1 MSTPVRIF
9 KRDQEKDQKLVIELP
24 LNTPR
29 EKVRVKRRN
38 IESNYGSQIAT
49 RKKDFKFKNCDDLK
63 DYLEWQISYA
73 TNNPPEES
81 KVEGIVIN
89 NDQIGFELT
98 KLLVCGLKLGILS
111 QDDIKELKDFISK
124 IRPNDTLEENEQI
137 YRIDNSQEIIGGFR
151 KFTENVPIFIK
162 ENRDKGYFIEIILRH
177 KQRAIGLQAMV
188 YLCIYVEQLKYANGD
203 PLINRPPLA
212 NEIGQLEIDSNNKT
226 IILDTVK
233 SFAIASQQHNR
244 DISDILN
251 KILENINQLSCGQ

>member
-9 KRDQEKDQKLVIELP
+9 KKDQKLVIELP
-24 LNTPR
+24 LNTPTG
-29 EKVRVKRRN
+29 KIRVKRRN
-38 IESNYGSQIAT
+38 IESNYGSPIAT
-49 RKKDFKFKNCDDLK
+49 RKKDFEFKNC

-81 KVEGIVIN
+81 RVEGIVIN
-89 NDQIGFELT
+89 NNQIGFELT

-111 QDDIKELKDFISK
+111 QDDIEELKDFISS
-124 IRPNDTLEENEQI
+124 INSNNTLEENEQI
-137 YRIDNSQEIIGGFR
+137 YRIDNSQKIIGGFR

-162 ENRDKGYFIEIILRH
+162 ENRNEGYFIEIILRH